1 MGQSLLLRL
10 SKRLSITVL
19 YERGGRQ
26 QVAVPAPCSGRIQR
40 WEEIPKATGG
50 KQKKR
55 REGVGVTTR
64 TTIKEKGGKKHNNKN
79 IKRETHKRK

>member
-10 SKRLSITVL
+10 RNRLSITVL
-19 YERGGRQ
+19 YEGGGRE

-50 KQKKR
+50 KKKINKKKK
-55 REGVGVTTR
+55 EGGVGVTTR
-64 TTIKEKGGKKHNNKN
+64 TTIKEKGERSTTTK
-79 IKRETHKRK
+79 I